1 MRPEGWTQ
9 GILTMQEEIGTR
21 LIDQTEDLMGLE
33 VSGDVKTDILTS
45 TITINVLANIKILM
59 LKRQI

>member
-1 MRPEGWTQ
+1 MRPEVWTQ
-9 GILTMQEEIGTR
+9 GTLTVQEEIGTR
-21 LIDQTEDLMGLE
+21 WIDQTEDPMGLE